1 MNLSLLLPLLLSHFL
16 GDFLLQPNSWVKHKE
31 DKKHRSKYLYFHV
44 AIHAI
49 LLLLTLKFNLSY
61 WFIILFIVFTHFLID
76 WGKLMLTNK
85 VNAILLFFT
94 DQLLH
99 LSIILGIVY
108 FQKPFNIDFY
118 KLEEPK
124 LLITL
129 IALLLV
135 SMVSSVIIKV
145 LIFKLK
151 VGEETPN
158 NAGKYIGILERLFIF
173 FFVVNNYWA
182 GIGFLLAAKS
192 IFRFGDLTNAK
203 DKNLTEY
210 ILIGTLLSFGL
221 AIACG
226 VIYKSIL
233 I

>member
-1 MNLSLLLPLLLSHFL
+1 MNLNLLLPLLLAHLL
-16 GDFLLQPNSWVKHKE
+16 GDFLLQPNIWVKDKE
-31 DKKHRSKYLYFHV
+31 EKKHRSKYLYFHV
-44 AIHAI
+44 GIHAA
-49 LLLLTLKFNLSY
+49 LLLLSLKFNLNY
-61 WFIILFIVFTHFLID
+61 WYIILTITITHFLID
-76 WGKLMLTNK
+76 WGKLMLINK

-99 LSIILGIVY
+99 IGVILGLVY
-108 FQKPFNIDFY
+108 LQNPFKINFS
-118 KLEEPK
+118 KLEDPK

-129 IALLLV
+129 IAVLFV
-135 SMVSSVIIKV
+135 STVSSVIIKV
-145 LIFKLK
+145 LLFKMK
-151 VGEETPN
+151 IGEEIPN

-173 FFVVNNYWA
+173 FFVVSNYWA

-221 AIACG
+221 AIACAF
-226 VIYKSIL
+226 VYKSIL

>member
-1 MNLSLLLPLLLSHFL
+1 MNLSLLLPLLLSHLL
-16 GDFLLQPNSWVKHKE
+16 GDFLFQPSIWVKHKE
-31 DKKHRSKYLYFHV
+31 DKKHRSKYLYFHI
-44 AIHAI
+44 AIHIA
-49 LLLLTLKFNLSY
+49 LLIFTLKFNIDY
-61 WFIILFIVFTHFLID
+61 WYIVLIIGITHFFID
-76 WGKLMLTNK
+76 WAKLMLTKK
-85 VNAILLFFT
+85 VNNILLFFS
-94 DQLLH
+94 DQALH
-99 LSIILGIVY
+99 LSIIFGLVY
-108 FQKPFNIDFY
+108 LQNPFPINFS
-118 KLEEPK
+118 KLNEPK

-129 IALLLV
+129 ITIVFV
-135 SMVSSVIIKV
+135 SVVSAVIIKV
-145 LIFKLK
+145 LLSKLK
-151 VGEETPN
+151 IGEEMPN

-173 FFVVNNYWA
+173 FFVVSNYWA

-221 AIACG
+221 AMASA

>member
-1 MNLSLLLPLLLSHFL
+1 MNVSLLLPLLLSHFL
-16 GDFLLQPNSWVKHKE
+16 GDFLFQPNSWVKHKE
-31 DKKHRSKYLYFHV
+31 NRKHRSKYLYFHV

-49 LLLLTLKFNLSY
+49 LLLLTLKFNLNY
-61 WFIILFIVFTHFLID
+61 WFIILFIIITHFLID
-76 WGKLMLTNK
+76 WGKLMLMNK
-85 VNAILLFFT
+85 VNAILLFFA

-99 LSIILGIVY
+99 LSIIVAIVY
-108 FQKPFNIDFY
+108 FHRPFYINFS

-145 LIFKLK
+145 LMYKLK
-151 VGEETPN
+151 VGEDTPN

-210 ILIGTLLSFGL
+210 ILIGTLLSFGM
-221 AIACG
+221 AIGCA
-226 VIYKSIL
+226 VIYRSIT